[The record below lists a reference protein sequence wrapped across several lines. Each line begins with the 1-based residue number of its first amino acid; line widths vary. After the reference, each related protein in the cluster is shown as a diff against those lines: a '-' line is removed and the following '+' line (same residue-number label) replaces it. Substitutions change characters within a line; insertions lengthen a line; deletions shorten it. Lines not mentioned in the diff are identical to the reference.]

1 MKRFQGH
8 EAETVMELKKIYINY
23 KLLMIGHTSEPDES
37 SEVVFCFFCACSG
50 LWAERSMVTGGKG
63 SHL

>member
-8 EAETVMELKKIYINY
+8 EAETAMELKKIYINY

-37 SEVVFCFFCACSG
+37 SEVVFVCFFVLVLVCGPSAA
-50 LWAERSMVTGGKG
+50 W
-63 SHL
+63 